1 MWFAAAAEKVK
12 ADAEKKQVEED
23 KAEVEAEKAKVAA
36 ILVYY
41 GRMINVGMQ
50 LEAEKEDLKKNEAD
64 AEKKAEESTSAV
76 LQLITVATWCDA
88 VCAGCRKG
96 G

>member
-12 ADAEKKQVEED
+12 ADAEKKQVEAD

-41 GRMINVGMQ
+41 GRVITLGM
-50 LEAEKEDLKKNEAD
+50 
-64 AEKKAEESTSAV
+64 
-76 LQLITVATWCDA
+76 
-88 VCAGCRKG
+88 
-96 G
+96 

>member
-12 ADAEKKQVEED
+12 ADAEKKQVEAD

-41 GRMINVGMQ
+41 GDHSGH
-50 LEAEKEDLKKNEAD
+50 A
-64 AEKKAEESTSAV
+64 
-76 LQLITVATWCDA
+76 
-88 VCAGCRKG
+88 AGS
-96 G
+96 